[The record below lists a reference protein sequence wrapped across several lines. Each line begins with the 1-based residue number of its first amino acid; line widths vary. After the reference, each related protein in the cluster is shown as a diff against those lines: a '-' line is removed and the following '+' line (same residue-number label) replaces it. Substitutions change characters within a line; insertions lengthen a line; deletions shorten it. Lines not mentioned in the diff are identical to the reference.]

1 MASIALMIG
10 GAIINATTFVGG
22 SYLAKYL
29 SGSSD
34 SDEEKERHD
43 LAVEKYQ
50 KEYEKYEENR
60 AKLNDWIMTNDRIKD
75 EAKQNFK
82 NTDYALQ
89 LFYKIHQDD
98 LKLRE
103 PQFSDFYQ
111 PSAQKNKVKSF
122 TSELRLW
129 QLVLQQVIFFEM
141 ENIKLSKIYYS
152 PKGFWKGLPA
162 VKKLSQ
168 EAGVSEDK
176 AKISLMKQAIW
187 QIYLPA
193 PRTIPRPTFDVDLPN
208 AVHQADLLLLLHDQL
223 PRGKNIFKYALT
235 VVDIASRFKAAE
247 PLTSK
252 DSSEVSKAFRKIY
265 KGPLKWPKILQVD
278 PGREFMGAVT
288 EEMRKHD
295 VRIRRGNV
303 NVHRDQGI
311 VERFNRSLSER
322 LFSFQ
327 YSQEMNMKS
336 GQRSTEW
343 VKRLPEVVSALN
355 REKLD

>member
-34 SDEEKERHD
+34 SDEEKKRHD

-89 LFYKIHQDD
+89 LYNKIHQDD

-103 PQFSDFYQ
+103 PSFPTFISQVHN
-111 PSAQKNKVKSF
+111 KNKVKSF
-122 TSELRLW
+122 TLELRLW
-129 QLVLQQVIFFEM
+129 QLVLQQVISFKM
-141 ENIKLSKIYYS
+141 ENKKLSKIYYS

-176 AKISLMKQAIW
+176 GKLWLMKQAIW
-187 QIYLPA
+187 QIYFPA

-208 AVHQADLLLLLHDQL
+208 AVHQADLLFHPHDQL
-223 PRGKNIFKYALT
+223 PRGKKIFKYALT
-235 VVDIASRFKAAE
+235 VVDVASRFKAAE

-252 DSSEVSKAFRKIY
+252 DSSEVSE
-265 KGPLKWPKILQVD
+265 GPFGK
-278 PGREFMGAVT
+278 FM
-288 EEMRKHD
+288 KDH
-295 VRIRRGNV
+295 
-303 NVHRDQGI
+303 
-311 VERFNRSLSER
+311 
-322 LFSFQ
+322 
-327 YSQEMNMKS
+327 
-336 GQRSTEW
+336 
-343 VKRLPEVVSALN
+343 
-355 REKLD
+355 

>member
-1 MASIALMIG
+1 M
-10 GAIINATTFVGG
+10 
-22 SYLAKYL
+22 
-29 SGSSD
+29 
-34 SDEEKERHD
+34 
-43 LAVEKYQ
+43 
-50 KEYEKYEENR
+50 
-60 AKLNDWIMTNDRIKD
+60 
-75 EAKQNFK
+75 
-82 NTDYALQ
+82 
-89 LFYKIHQDD
+89 
-98 LKLRE
+98 
-103 PQFSDFYQ
+103 
-111 PSAQKNKVKSF
+111 KSF
-122 TSELRLW
+122 TLELQLW
-129 QLVLQQVIFFEM
+129 QLVLQQVISYKM
-141 ENIKLSKIYYS
+141 ENKKVSRIYNS
-152 PKGFWKGLPA
+152 PKVFWKGLSA

-176 AKISLMKQAIW
+176 AKLWLMKQAIW

-193 PRTIPRPTFDVDLPN
+193 PKNIPRPTFDVDFPN
-208 AVHQADLLLLLHDQL
+208 AVHQANLLFLPHDQL
-223 PRGKNIFKYALT
+223 PRGKKIFKYAVT
-235 VVDIASRFKAAE
+235 VVYVARRFKAAE

-288 EEMRKHD
+288 KEMKKHD

-327 YSQEMNMKS
+327 YSQEMNLKS
-336 GQRSTEW
+336 GERSTEW

-355 REKLD
+355 REKSRLTEKWPVDAIKEKVVDAKSSTFYSRPV